1 MSLPQPTPRD
11 AALGEPASALPT
23 AEDPDSEGPSPKRL
37 CLEEQGGDS
46 EAEWQLPLVPRLS
59 EGGKVWELV
68 SRPLTVLLVSRN
80 AFFDNSTDS
89 CAEKSVSREQI
100 HTPGCQKRKS
110 QLNTCLQFLP
120 SQSFD
125 SDLRASDRASERELH
140 DREILRGHCGDRSKA
155 KVGQRLPNTSVH
167 DTQGVK
173 PEDGKQLSVH
183 GRDNVQKDNNYIR
196 HTENPF
202 LDVTFYKE
210 TKSTFHEL
218 KNRCKTDS
226 VTPSNKNE
234 NNISSS
240 VLKISKSQKHPSFK
254 IAKPSYFRDSS
265 TISVPEFPTD
275 LNSKMSSVYLKET
288 AKKKND
294 KNEAYVR
301 DFTNIYCS
309 QNRPDVKKRKLQ
321 DDKKIVDAENIFS
334 ECYESNHPSFGSQ
347 NTCVRK
353 KDLISSKYYNS
364 SSIKCDV
371 RDFNKN
377 FILTPEHTN
386 WEEGETCLDSYI
398 PTKLEKSQSRDCNIR
413 HILRQNRENCWF
425 TNNYK
430 SKCENLKKTR
440 DKLNLLPLLETDLA
454 SNKDFHCMKVMNVR
468 ERKSKPFLLGLLG
481 NKKAVIKIIWS
492 NGKGENDDMLT
503 MRYNM
508 HKNFHLSNIFES
520 FITEIY
526 HFYKSIL
533 GYQKDNSVLTWY
545 KILKCKK
552 LIGVQSLIIRN
563 MNVNIENGILSKYSG
578 TSFSEPLNIIL
589 KTNIMVFLLNNF
601 EFLTRIE
608 NDFELE
614 KKCIFKWIVYLN
626 DPKNSSVENQ
636 TAYPVKILTSARLLE
651 DNMKS
656 MLKERKLF
664 DTGQIFEGSKKNK
677 INSFNIIA
685 KNIHFPNFE
694 TYGKI
699 PLLMDFDDIEEIS
712 LIKEI
717 TDGTMMCSEQ
727 PINVENWAH
736 CSSDNVKI
744 HLRSGPHI
752 MQNNHGYFNEK
763 SCEVNMHNQDLDIE
777 RKQKYNKF
785 RNYNSKCI
793 FEDFYNVRQQLTP
806 ASNDI
811 THSEQTNTMTIPQML
826 NFENLLSEIE
836 EKKYDL
842 LLKDE
847 VKVTAQSLTNS
858 YPIHKDVKIK
868 KEEKDSFFQMDGMF
882 SLQSVSLTKKK
893 INMEEAKYDI
903 QNYIADR
910 NEYDS
915 ILEES
920 GLANL
925 KHCHLKNNSTLYV
938 NHQFETSLSEGN
950 NECLQDLTAKCLS
963 TEAQTIVNDFE
974 LKSKFDLV
982 LAELHMFHEISK
994 ENEILSTVETNNVQE
1009 YYCGEND
1016 AEKVKIQIEK
1026 NLKMV
1031 AVNKISAFSSLYD
1044 TTAGP
1049 NMDKRHQSLFKWKN
1063 SPNNGEQEVLDEY
1076 CCSRTS
1082 EELMHSASEED
1093 CEKTSCEKTK
1103 RNAFSPDEFKEK
1115 DSNYLLR
1122 RGGHCSH
1129 GISRIQPLKT
1139 CSRPIRIGLSRKAKL
1154 KQLHPYLK

>member
-1 MSLPQPTPRD
+1 MLPGARKSGFPSHVLVVPTKFNRKRDNFEATAKGRERVGFPRSRNYTF
-11 AALGEPASALPT
+11 LN
-23 AEDPDSEGPSPKRL
+23 KHWR
-37 CLEEQGGDS
+37 
-46 EAEWQLPLVPRLS
+46 LPLVPRLS
-59 EGGKVWELV
+59 EREKLWELV
-68 SRPLTVLLVSRN
+68 SRPLTLLLVSRN

-89 CAEKSVSREQI
+89 CVEKSVSREQI
-100 HTPGCQKRKS
+100 RTPACPKRKA
-110 QLNTCLQFLP
+110 QLDRCLQFPP
-120 SQSFD
+120 SRSFD
-125 SDLRASDRASERELH
+125 ADLRASGRASEPELH
-140 DREILRGHCGDRSKA
+140 DREIFRGHGGDSSKA
-155 KVGQRLPNTSVH
+155 KVGQLLPNTSLH

-173 PEDGKQLSVH
+173 HGDGKQLSVQ
-183 GRDNVQKDNNYIR
+183 GRDSVQKDNSYIR

-218 KNRCKTDS
+218 KNRCKADS
-226 VTPSNKNE
+226 VMPSNKNE
-234 NNISSS
+234 NNVSSS
-240 VLKISKSQKHPSFK
+240 ILKISKSQKQPSFK

-321 DDKKIVDAENIFS
+321 DDKKIVDAKNIFS

-364 SSIKCDV
+364 CSIKCDV
-371 RDFNKN
+371 KDFNKN
-377 FILTPEHTN
+377 FILTPEYTN
-386 WEEGETCLDSYI
+386 WEGGETCWDRYI
-398 PTKLEKSQSRDCNIR
+398 PTKLEKSQSWGCNIR

-425 TNNYK
+425 TNNCK
-430 SKCENLKKTR
+430 SNCENLKKTG
-440 DKLNLLPLLETDLA
+440 DKLNFLTLLETDLS
-454 SNKDFHCMKVMNVR
+454 SNKDFHCTEVGNV
-468 ERKSKPFLLGLLG
+468 RKSKLFLLGLLG
-481 NKKAVIKIIWS
+481 NQKAFIKIIWS
-492 NGKGENDDMLT
+492 SGKGENDNMLT

-520 FITEIY
+520 FITDMF
-526 HFYKSIL
+526 HFCQSIL
-533 GYQKDNSVLTWY
+533 GNEKDNSILTWY

-563 MNVNIENGILSKYSG
+563 MNVNVESGILSKYSG
-578 TSFSEPLNIIL
+578 ASFSELLNIML
-589 KTNIMVFLLNNF
+589 KTNIFFLLNNF
-601 EFLTRIE
+601 DFFTRIE

-614 KKCIFKWIVYLN
+614 GKCIFKWIVYLN

-651 DNMKS
+651 DKMKS
-656 MLKERKLF
+656 MPKKRKLF
-664 DTGQIFEGSKKNK
+664 DTKIFEGSKKKK
-677 INSFNIIA
+677 INSFSRIA

-694 TYGKI
+694 TYEKI
-699 PLLMDFDDIEEIS
+699 PLLMDFDDIEEMS

-736 CSSDNVKI
+736 CCSDNVKI
-744 HLRSGPHI
+744 HLRSGPQI

-763 SCEVNMHNQDLDIE
+763 NCEVNMHNQVSDTE
-777 RKQKYNKF
+777 GKQEYNKF
-785 RNYNSKCI
+785 RSYNSKCI
-793 FEDFYNVRQQLTP
+793 LKDFYNVRQQLTP

-811 THSEQTNTMTIPQML
+811 THSEQTNTMTISQRL
-826 NFENLLSEIE
+826 NFENLLSETE
-836 EKKYDL
+836 GKKYDL

-858 YPIHKDVKIK
+858 DPIRKDVKRK

-882 SLQSVSLTKKK
+882 SLQSVSLTNKK
-893 INMEEAKYDI
+893 INVEETKYVI

-920 GLANL
+920 ELANL
-925 KHCHLKNNSTLYV
+925 KHCHLKNNSPLYV

-950 NECLQDLTAKCLS
+950 NECLQDLTAQCLS
-963 TEAQTIVNDFE
+963 TEALTIVNAFE
-974 LKSKFDLV
+974 MKSKFDLV

-994 ENEILSTVETNNVQE
+994 ENEILSTMETNTVQE
-1009 YYCGEND
+1009 NYYGENND
-1016 AEKVKIQIEK
+1016 AERVKIQIEK
-1026 NLKMV
+1026 DSKMV
-1031 AVNKISAFSSLYD
+1031 AVNKTCASSSFYD
-1044 TTAGP
+1044 TTASP
-1049 NMDKRHQSLFKWKN
+1049 NLDKRHQSLFKWKN
-1063 SPNNGEQEVLDEY
+1063 SPNNGEQEVPDEY
-1076 CCSRTS
+1076 CCSGTS
-1082 EELMHSASEED
+1082 EEGLMHSTSEEG
-1093 CEKTSCEKTK
+1093 SH
-1103 RNAFSPDEFKEK
+1103 F
-1115 DSNYLLR
+1115 
-1122 RGGHCSH
+1122 SH

-1139 CSRPIRIGLSRKAKL
+1139 CSRPIRIGLSRKVKL